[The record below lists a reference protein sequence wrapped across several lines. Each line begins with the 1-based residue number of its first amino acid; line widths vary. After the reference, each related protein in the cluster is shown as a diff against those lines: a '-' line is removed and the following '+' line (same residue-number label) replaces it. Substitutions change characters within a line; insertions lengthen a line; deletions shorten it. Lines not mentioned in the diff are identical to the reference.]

1 VRAAAGIATS
11 GASLMIFDHRVYT
24 IRPGQALRELAIY
37 EQYGYQPQVRHLGQP
52 VLYAYSETGGLNQ
65 LVHIWTYADAADRET
80 KRAAMAKDPQW
91 REFRRH
97 GEAADLRVH
106 QENRI
111 LVNAPFF
118 DLER

>member
-1 VRAAAGIATS
+1 
-11 GASLMIFDHRVYT
+11 MIFDHRVYT

-37 EQYGYQPQVRHLGQP
+37 EQYGYESQVRHLGQP

-65 LVHIWTYADAADRET
+65 LVHIWAYADAADRET
-80 KRAAMAKDPQW
+80 KRVAMAKDPQW